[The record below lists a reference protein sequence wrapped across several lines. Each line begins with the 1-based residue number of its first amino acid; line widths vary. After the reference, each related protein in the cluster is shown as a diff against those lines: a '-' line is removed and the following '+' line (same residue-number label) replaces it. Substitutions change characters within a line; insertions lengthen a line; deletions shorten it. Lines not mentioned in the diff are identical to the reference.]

1 MPPRCYGNRPIPP
14 NVTANFM
21 KDLINILLILL
32 TINLYSCISSGQN
45 TSIRTRVKHI
55 DIDSVVENIIHE
67 KNIPAI
73 ALGIFDTD
81 SIMTFTHGV
90 RSTIDSIPVQKND
103 KFHIGSCTKSI
114 TSFVAARLIEK
125 GIINWDSQIGDI
137 FPEWRNSINPY
148 YNDKTLA
155 DLLSHRAGIQPFTE
169 GKEFIQVP
177 DPIIKYRGLNERHL
191 FTKWVL
197 TQNPVK
203 NEDIKYVYSNA
214 GYTVAATMLEKA
226 SNDSW
231 ENLVVEEF
239 FDLFKISGG
248 FGHPHLTDKNQPI
261 GHINPSDFG
270 IKATPNSIVPL
281 PDSLNYD
288 MRFLEPS
295 GDISLSVCDYSIY
308 LQEILKA
315 LLKKG
320 SKISQENYDYL
331 FFEYDD
337 YSMGWGNPKENN
349 IQYLSHD
356 GSDMTFY
363 CRVLIC
369 KEKPY
374 GLVILANSG
383 NESTVEGIYYLS
395 GLINSEIE

>member
-1 MPPRCYGNRPIPP
+1 
-14 NVTANFM
+14 M
-21 KDLINILLILL
+21 KDFFNILLTLL
-32 TINLYSCISSGQN
+32 TFNFYSCISSDQN
-45 TSIRTRVKHI
+45 NSIKSRVGHI
-55 DIDSVVENIIHE
+55 DIDSVLQNLIHE
-67 KNIPAI
+67 KKIPAI

-81 SIMTFTHGV
+81 SIIAYTHGI
-90 RSTIDSIPVQKND
+90 RSTIDSIPIQKND
-103 KFHIGSCTKSI
+103 KFHIGSCSKSI

-137 FPEWRNSINPY
+137 LPEWRNSINPY
-148 YNDKTLA
+148 YNDKSLA

-169 GKEFIQVP
+169 GKEFMHVP
-177 DPIIKYRGLNERHL
+177 DSIIKYHGLNERHL
-191 FTKWVL
+191 FSKWVL

-203 NEDIKYVYSNA
+203 NKNNKYVYSNA

-226 SNDSW
+226 SNESW

-239 FDLFKISGG
+239 FNLFKISGS
-248 FGHPHLTDKNQPI
+248 FGHPHLTKKDQPI
-261 GHINPSDFG
+261 GHINPTDFG
-270 IKATPNSIVPL
+270 IKGNSNPIPL
-281 PDSLNYD
+281 PDSLNYNA
-288 MRFLEPS
+288 RFLEPS

-320 SKISQENYDYL
+320 SKINQENYDYI
-331 FFEYDD
+331 FFGYDD
-337 YSMGWGNPKENN
+337 YSMGWGNPKENK

-369 KEKPY
+369 KEKKY

-383 NESTVEGIYYLS
+383 NESTVERHL
-395 GLINSEIE
+395 LFKWINK